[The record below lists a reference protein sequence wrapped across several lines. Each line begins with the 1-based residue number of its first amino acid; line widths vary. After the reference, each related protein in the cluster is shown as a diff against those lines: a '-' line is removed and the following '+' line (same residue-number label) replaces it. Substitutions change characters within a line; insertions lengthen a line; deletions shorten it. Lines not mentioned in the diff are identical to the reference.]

1 MKLTEAIAKRRS
13 VRTFSNRPVNFGM
26 VLEAIDAGN
35 QAPLAG
41 NINNLKYLI
50 IENLENKK
58 LIAEFSQQT
67 WISDASWVVLV
78 CTQPD
83 KLESQYQDRGLVY
96 NRQQVGAVI
105 ENMLLSLTDQGLGA
119 CWVGAF
125 AESEIKSYFKIPEDW
140 NLEAAI
146 PIGYPKTK
154 VKQSERKSNLDSRIY
169 WEKWTQLKKP
179 LKYPHQDPLTSGN

>member
-13 VRTFSNRPVNFGM
+13 VRTFSNRPVNFGI
-26 VLEAIDAGN
+26 VLEAIDAGH

-125 AESEIKSYFKIPEDW
+125 AESEIKSYFKIPE
-140 NLEAAI
+140 
-146 PIGYPKTK
+146 
-154 VKQSERKSNLDSRIY
+154 KQK
-169 WEKWTQLKKP
+169 
-179 LKYPHQDPLTSGN
+179 